1 MTALVADFDCPTQEG
16 KFRSEPVAAGVLI
29 YAGAL
34 AVLDEADGY
43 VHPGST
49 KTGLIAL
56 GRAEHQANNSAGAAG
71 AITLRIRRG
80 VFLWN
85 NSPAG
90 ADLIATVNIG
100 QQAFI
105 VDDNTVALTS
115 ATGTRSAAGRIY
127 DIDSQTGNV
136 WVEVI

>member
-1 MTALVADFDCPTQEG
+1 MTALTGDFDCPIIEG
-16 KFRSEPVAAGVLI
+16 KFRSPPVAAGVVI

-34 AVLDEADGY
+34 VVLDEADGFA
-43 VHPGST
+43 HPGST
-49 KTGLIAL
+49 KTGLVAL
-56 GRAEHQANNSAGAAG
+56 GRAESQVDNTSGAAG
-71 AITLRIRRG
+71 AQSIRVRRG

-90 ADLIATVNIG
+90 ADLIAEINIG
-100 QQAFI
+100 QTAYI

-115 ATGTRSAAGRIY
+115 GTATRSAAGRIY
-127 DIDSQTGNV
+127 DIDPTSGNV